1 MISSNRIPPIAV
13 LSIFYCGSFRST
25 SIEKDEKQKTKAA
38 KKRQKGG
45 YAVKK
50 SDITHTNSFTFFF
63 LKLNLS
69 FLVSHE
75 AHIILH
81 QTTKFH
87 IQERAY
93 QCICGR
99 VKVTKYN

>member
-1 MISSNRIPPIAV
+1 MISSDRIPPIAV
-13 LSIFYCGSFRST
+13 LSFFTVAISEVCQLR
-25 SIEKDEKQKTKAA
+25 KA
-38 KKRQKGG
+38 KKRRQRQQKKKQKGG
-45 YAVKK
+45 RAVKK
-50 SDITHTNSFTFFF
+50 SDIPHTNSFTFFF

-69 FLVSHE
+69 FFVSHE
-75 AHIILH
+75 ALIILH
-81 QTTKFH
+81 RTIKFH